1 MHYISKFT
9 LKKPFGE
16 TLVKMNVFYFFPENI
31 YIYIYIYMYF
41 LPSIQQFVLPNL
53 LCSIC
58 KRAGLYGE
66 QRFSLNGF

>member
-31 YIYIYIYMYF
+31 YIYICTFFHQFSNLYYLICYA
-41 LPSIQQFVLPNL
+41 QFVRGRDYMV
-53 LCSIC
+53 S
-58 KRAGLYGE
+58 K
-66 QRFSLNGF
+66 GFP